1 MVVPASTERCSLPW
15 KSRKIL
21 GTYGDESMEDVD
33 EKWLQMSPLLPT
45 LIDKDYDVS
54 LPIVQSS
61 GDGSRIPEEHEER
74 GGVVLPQRD
83 VFCTGVMACFKLGVQ
98 INLAALKDELTNT
111 TYVQGAMRQYLTI
124 KSLREP
130 QYSACVS
137 SGGYVNIITTCSGDD
152 ARLAAK
158 RCARLIQ
165 KHHNPKV
172 TFKGHRV
179 LNVQAMTQF
188 PFKVNLPSLV
198 EDGVPGFDVVATS
211 PTHVSLKAQQESCT
225 LRVGRSGTVKACQA
239 NSMKVA
245 TVTLEAVAPYLYLH
259 REWW

>member
-1 MVVPASTERCSLPW
+1 MVVPASIERCPLPW
-15 KSRKIL
+15 ESRKIL

-45 LIDKDYDVS
+45 LIDKDYDAS
-54 LPIVQSS
+54 LPIVPSS
-61 GDGSRIPEEHEER
+61 GDGSLVPEEHEER

-83 VFCTGVMACFKLGVQ
+83 VLCTGVMACFKLGVQ

-137 SGGYVNIITTCSGDD
+137 SGGCVNIITTCSGDD
-152 ARLAAK
+152 
-158 RCARLIQ
+158 
-165 KHHNPKV
+165 
-172 TFKGHRV
+172 
-179 LNVQAMTQF
+179 
-188 PFKVNLPSLV
+188 
-198 EDGVPGFDVVATS
+198 GVPGFDVVAAS

-245 TVTLEAVAPYLYLH
+245 TVTLEAVAPHLYLH
-259 REWW
+259 RE